1 MTDSGYEAIQWA
13 RINTDADAVFVADA
27 LYGWWFSGFAL
38 RPTLSAVPPQYI
50 TLRRELEPAGNA
62 TYLLDTDYVIDNGL
76 IQVREDG
83 GYIGRHNPVFLAKLN
98 WSYFP
103 YPFFNFNSDDT
114 MISLDDGADLKFF
127 TLGELAVIAMRSEK
141 SAEQASVSILKGN
154 SFIIF
159 NQTMTV
165 YRNRQFVNISITIDS
180 VTDGVSLLSLDSIL
194 HIKGQLINKTD
205 TVGLFEEGSK
215 VLGQLIYAENYPE
228 EVRLITGENPSG
240 LEFVYNLHGDSSVK
254 IQLFASA
261 FSVSNSEELY
271 ENKVASENPY
281 LNDLLDENV
290 KTFLDPDQN
299 ETENLSLVLFDY
311 KKAVTDYSISYINC
325 RDFSVLKKF
334 TNDPTFCRVFINDEV
349 AVFKVGKIPNLE
361 GATP

>member
-1 MTDSGYEAIQWA
+1 
-13 RINTDADAVFVADA
+13 
-27 LYGWWFSGFAL
+27 
-38 RPTLSAVPPQYI
+38 
-50 TLRRELEPAGNA
+50 
-62 TYLLDTDYVIDNGL
+62 
-76 IQVREDG
+76 
-83 GYIGRHNPVFLAKLN
+83 
-98 WSYFP
+98 
-103 YPFFNFNSDDT
+103 

-215 VLGQLIYAENYPE
+215 VLGQLIYAENCPE